1 MSVKKQIKKRF
12 IVADIETDPFRD
24 WSTEAEQFVPRPF
37 CCGLYDGKKH
47 SLFWGEDCAADLVSA
62 IRKQRADICY
72 FHNGGNFDFHFLLPH
87 LDAPRCGF
95 LLIGSKRIVRI
106 VLPGRRKIELRDSYA
121 LVPKPLKAWDKDA
134 FDYSLMER
142 GVRARHKEKILEYLR
157 HDLESLYDMV
167 SAARERNDR
176 DPLTLA
182 SASFSKLRKSMEEKF
197 PCLSESTDNVYRK
210 FYFAGRVTASTRGKA
225 PGAWDC
231 YDINSAFPH
240 AMLSRHAWG
249 GDFHVTTKRPGPRRM
264 CQSFVEITCH
274 AKGCFPL
281 RTPDGVSYPTE
292 TGTYYVTGWEYVEAV
307 RLRLVSRITREVWHV
322 PTETRSYRK
331 FVIPLYRE
339 KLRAE
344 KVGDSASRLF
354 SKLELNGAY
363 GKTGQD
369 PRKFRDVKCVRI
381 GDFPRLRSG
390 KRDMSWELAHDDES
404 SGLSFFERPTHSG
417 APGSKLMRFY
427 NVAVAASI
435 TGLVRARLLR
445 AMVKNKA
452 IYCDT
457 DSIFVPA
464 GCRAGLEIGSELG
477 QWKHEFRFSR
487 LWIAGK
493 KLYAGQGH
501 KPGDPA
507 LTWKIAS
514 KGVRLAPEQIAK
526 VATGKTVVSRF
537 AAPSFSLLTGTR
549 FIQRK
554 AKKQPIK

>member
-1 MSVKKQIKKRF
+1 MITKKPVKKRF

-24 WSTEAEQFVPRPF
+24 WSTESEQFVPKPF
-37 CCGLYDGKKH
+37 CCGLYDGKLYR
-47 SLFWGEDCAADLVSA
+47 LFWGDDCAKKLVSA

-87 LDAPRCGF
+87 IDAPKCGF

-142 GVRARHKEKILEYLR
+142 GVRRLHKKKILHYLR
-157 HDLESLYDMV
+157 RDLESLYGMV
-167 SAARERNDR
+167 EAARNRNDR

-197 PCLSESTDNVYRK
+197 PCLSESTDNVYRQ

-225 PGAWDC
+225 PGKWDC

-240 AMLSRHAWG
+240 AMLSKHAWG
-249 GDFHVTTKRPGPRRM
+249 GDFRVSAKRPGHRIIQ
-264 CQSFVEITCH
+264 QSFVEVTCT

-281 RTPDGVSYPTE
+281 RTPDGVAYPTGP
-292 TGTYYVTGWEYVEAV
+292 GTFYVTGWEFVEAV
-307 RLRLVSRITREVWHV
+307 RLRLVSEITRERWHV
-322 PTETRSYRK
+322 PAETRSYRK

-344 KVGDSASRLF
+344 KVGDAASRLF
-354 SKLELNGAY
+354 SKLEMNASY

-381 GDFPRLRSG
+381 GDFPRTRSG
-390 KRDMSWELAHDDES
+390 KRDLSWELAHDDEA
-404 SGLSFFERPTHSG
+404 SGLSFFERPTHSN
-417 APGSKLMRFY
+417 APGAKPMRFY

-435 TGLVRARLLR
+435 TGFVRARLLR
-445 AMVKNKA
+445 AMVQNKA

-464 GCRAGLEIGSELG
+464 GSRVGLEIGNELG
-477 QWKHEFRFSR
+477 QWKHEFCFSR

-501 KPGDPA
+501 KPGERA
-507 LTWKIAS
+507 LSWKIAS
-514 KGVRLAPEQIAK
+514 KGVRLTPAQIVK
-526 VATGKTVVSRF
+526 VANGQTVVSRF

-554 AKKQPIK
+554 ARKQPIK